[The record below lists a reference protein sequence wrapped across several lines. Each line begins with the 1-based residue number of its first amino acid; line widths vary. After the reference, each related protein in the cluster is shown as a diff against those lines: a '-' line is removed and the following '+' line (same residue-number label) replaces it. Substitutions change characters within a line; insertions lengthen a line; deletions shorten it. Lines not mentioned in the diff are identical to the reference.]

1 MKPNKLREKLN
12 SGVKTVSTHIH
23 STWPSVVEAAGYTGM
38 FDYVE
43 YVAEY
48 GTFDLHDLDNFCRAA
63 ELHDMG
69 SMIKVDQSH
78 QAFEAQ
84 RGIGA
89 GFGGVLFTDC
99 RSAEDVRHCVRLAR
113 PDTPE
118 DKGLYGVAT
127 RRNSYMN
134 YGGTPD
140 YVKAINEI
148 VVAVMI
154 EKKGAVDELEE
165 VLSTPGLDMVQWGGS
180 DYSMSIGRPGGR
192 NHPEVVAARN
202 KVFETAIKMGVP
214 PRAEVGSPEEAQEFL
229 DMGVQH
235 FSIGTDISILHDW
248 WKESADGLWKA
259 IGEPRT

>member
-12 SGVKTVSTHIH
+12 AGEPTVSTHIH

-63 ELHDMG
+63 ELHGMG

-99 RSAEDVRHCVRLAR
+99 RSAEDVRQCVRIAR

-127 RRNSYMN
+127 RRNSYMS

-140 YVKAINEI
+140 YVKALNEN

-154 EKKGAVDELEE
+154 EKKGAVDQLEE
-165 VLSTPGLDMVQWGGS
+165 VLSIPGLDMVQWGGS
-180 DYSMSIGRPGGR
+180 DFSMSIGRPGER
-192 NHPEVVAARN
+192 NHPDVVAARN

-214 PRAEVGSPEEAQEFL
+214 PRAEIGSAAEAQEFL
-229 DMGVQH
+229 DMGVKH
-235 FSIGTDISILHDW
+235 FSIGTDITILHDW
-248 WKESADGLWKA
+248 WKEKADGLWKV